1 MMELDMATVE
11 KRRYRKSKEHK
22 KVEESHSDGDFDKLF
37 NNISFEIKEDNE
49 IDEMFGDI
57 TRGNF
62 CNAVEEHERFKEEEE
77 FANTFHTTTFK
88 FQEDEGFDRMFN
100 NTTNNFEEDMR
111 FAEMY
116 NTAKGSVTNKPVNMF
131 TTDKFEENLDIHEVQ
146 CPLLRGGCNQE
157 EFEVFEQQWC

>member
-62 CNAVEEHERFKEEEE
+62 FNEVEEHERFKEEEE
-77 FANTFHTTTFK
+77 FAKFSSSRKTRGLLECSTT
-88 FQEDEGFDRMFN
+88 QP
-100 NTTNNFEEDMR
+100 TT
-111 FAEMY
+111 
-116 NTAKGSVTNKPVNMF
+116 
-131 TTDKFEENLDIHEVQ
+131 
-146 CPLLRGGCNQE
+146 LRRT
-157 EFEVFEQQWC
+157 